1 MSNYVSLKLC
11 LKPILSILG
20 VHASGLAVGM
30 ALAVGPQLL
39 SRQKYLNYLITM
51 KFYV

>member
-11 LKPILSILG
+11 LKPIPSILR
-20 VHASGLAVGM
+20 VHASGM
-30 ALAVGPQLL
+30 ALAVGPLLL
-39 SRQKYLNYLITM
+39 SRQKYLNYYNLITM